1 MRYDPIKKSIGQIVN
16 NSTFLRKI
24 FYSLLDI
31 LLLRAWHIRKEINK
45 FKNNVSGTINILDAG
60 SGFGQYSYYL
70 SKQCH
75 QWQISGIDIKQEQID
90 DCNNFFEKINRN
102 NQVKFEYA
110 DLTKYSKENTYN
122 LILSVD
128 VMEHIEDDIKVF
140 ENFYYSLKK
149 NGILLIST
157 PSDIGG
163 SDVHD
168 EHEHTFIDEHV
179 RDGYN
184 VNDITNKLE
193 KAGFKNISA
202 KYSYGKPGNISW
214 KISMKYPITMLN
226 ISKLFFI
233 ILPLYYIIT
242 LPIFLVLN
250 LLDLNKTHTEGTG
263 LIVKAKK

>member
-1 MRYDPIKKSIGQIVN
+1 MKYDPIKKNIGQIVN
-16 NSTFLRKI
+16 NSPLLRKI
-24 FYSLLDI
+24 FYFLLDI
-31 LLLRAWHIRKEINK
+31 LLLRAWHIRKEIKK
-45 FKNNVSGTINILDAG
+45 FKTNISGTAEILDAG
-60 SGFGQYSYYL
+60 SGFGQYSYFL
-70 SKQCH
+70 SRQSS
-75 QWQISGIDIKQEQID
+75 QWKIFGIDIKKEQID
-90 DCNNFFEKINRN
+90 DCNQFFDKINQS

-110 DLTKYSKENTYN
+110 NLTEYSKENFYN

-149 NGILLIST
+149 NGTLLIST
-157 PSDIGG
+157 PSDMGG

-168 EHEHTFIDEHV
+168 EDEHSFIDEHV

-184 VNDITNKLE
+184 IDDITNKLQ
-193 KAGFKNISA
+193 KAGFKNIST
-202 KYSYGKPGNISW
+202 KYSYGNPGKISW
-214 KISMKYPITMLN
+214 KISMKYPIQLLT

-242 LPIFLVLN
+242 LPIFLILN
-250 LLDLNKTHTEGTG
+250 YRDLNQEHTEGTG